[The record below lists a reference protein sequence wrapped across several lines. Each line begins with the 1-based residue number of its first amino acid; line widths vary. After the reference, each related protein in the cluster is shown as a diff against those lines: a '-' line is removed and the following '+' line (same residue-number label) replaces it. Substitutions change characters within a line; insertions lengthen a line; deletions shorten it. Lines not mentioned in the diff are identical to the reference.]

1 LDKPRAHAI
10 SAILSRVASN
20 TKHTTTDHL
29 AATAP
34 SACHRRSTA
43 TMLPS
48 FLSCVASPLLT
59 TACTPTASSQQAAAA
74 APPLQSLRLPPQPGN
89 NYRPVATT
97 LVAAAA
103 AGLLLLSP
111 ATAPSRAE
119 AEFTVY
125 YGTAA
130 SAANYGGYGGNA
142 SKKDTAE
149 YVYDVPEGWKERLVS
164 KVEKGTNGTDSE
176 FFNPRKRAEKEY
188 LTFLSGIRALAP
200 LSAVLDN
207 LALSDVGLLDQ
218 ISSADDVRS
227 AERADGAGQ
236 VYYEYEVAGASA
248 HSLISV
254 TCARNKL
261 YAHFV
266 TAPNAEWSRDE
277 AMLRR
282 LHESFKTIQPG
293 APPPATET

>member
-1 LDKPRAHAI
+1 MFPSL
-10 SAILSRVASN
+10 LSR
-20 TKHTTTDHL
+20 
-29 AATAP
+29 
-34 SACHRRSTA
+34 
-43 TMLPS
+43 LPS
-48 FLSCVASPLLT
+48 LLLT
-59 TACTPTASSQQAAAA
+59 TASTSTTAASPPPTPPQT
-74 APPLQSLRLPPQPGN
+74 LRLQPN
-89 NYRPVATT
+89 NKPLATT
-97 LVAAAA
+97 LVAAAAA

-111 ATAPSRAE
+111 SSPPPTLADP
-119 AEFTVY
+119 EFTVY

-149 YVYDVPEGWKERLVS
+149 YVYDVPTGWKERLVS

-176 FFNPRKRAEKEY
+176 FFNPRKRTEKEY
-188 LTFLSGIRALAP
+188 VAFLPGIRALAP

-207 LALSDVGLLDQ
+207 LALSDVVLQDQ
-218 ISSADDVRS
+218 IATAEGVR
-227 AERADGAGQ
+227 AEERREGGEGQ
-236 VYYEYEVAGASA
+236 VYYEYEVAGAGA

-266 TAPNAEWSRDE
+266 TAPNAEWGRDE

-282 LHESFKTIQPG
+282 LHESFRTIQPG
-293 APPPATET
+293 APPPATES

>member
-1 LDKPRAHAI
+1 MFPSL
-10 SAILSRVASN
+10 LSR
-20 TKHTTTDHL
+20 
-29 AATAP
+29 
-34 SACHRRSTA
+34 
-43 TMLPS
+43 LP
-48 FLSCVASPLLT
+48 SPLLT
-59 TACTPTASSQQAAAA
+59 AASTTSTASPTPT
-74 APPLQSLRLPPQPGN
+74 PPQTLRLPPN
-89 NYRPVATT
+89 NNKPLATT

-103 AGLLLLSP
+103 AASLLFLSP
-111 ATAPSRAE
+111 SSPPPTLADP
-119 AEFTVY
+119 EFTVY

-149 YVYDVPEGWKERLVS
+149 YVYDVPTGWKERLVS

-176 FFNPRKRAEKEY
+176 FFNPRKRTEKEY
-188 LTFLSGIRALAP
+188 VAFLPGIRALAP

-207 LALSDVGLLDQ
+207 LALSDVVLQDQ
-218 ISSADDVRS
+218 IATAEGVR
-227 AERADGAGQ
+227 AEERQGGEGQ
-236 VYYEYEVAGASA
+236 VYYEYEVAGAGA

-266 TAPNAEWSRDE
+266 TAPNAEWGRDE

-293 APPPATET
+293 APPPATES